1 MIVRKHGWYSFYTTY
16 YGTMLSHVLIY
27 LTFMIV
33 SPLCVFT
40 CAYLVLISSV
50 NVWLCLF
57 VKIGA

>member
-1 MIVRKHGWYSFYTTY
+1 
-16 YGTMLSHVLIY
+16 LSHVLIY

-40 CAYLVLISSV
+40 CAYLALISSV